1 MAASPQCGDGPF
13 IVASVSSRSCAMGT
27 LLSRYG
33 LLMYLKDYINVR
45 RPLTYWRELL
55 HEWVFLVHRVYRV
68 SNRKAAVYAEK
79 ERANT
84 GLLAAAA
91 TRNGWVALEECR
103 SQKIYRYIENEE
115 YSGRCDLMLW
125 RDRKHHIIEAKHV
138 RHPIGARSISRID
151 RAHSRALADSGR
163 SMSSGYKSE
172 KMVAITYIV
181 PVVKPKNFEVMTKEE
196 ISKKLS
202 EVVEDVR
209 KKHSPTF
216 MAYAFP
222 GVVELQG
229 SPNLGL
235 GVIVIGQ
242 VT

>member
-1 MAASPQCGDGPF
+1 
-13 IVASVSSRSCAMGT
+13 
-27 LLSRYG
+27 
-33 LLMYLKDYINVR
+33 MYLEDYIKVR

-55 HEWVFLVHRVYRV
+55 HEWLFLVHRVYRV
-68 SNRKAAVYAEK
+68 SNQKASVYAEK

-103 SQKIYRYIENEE
+103 SQKVDRYLENAE

-125 RDRKHHIIEAKHV
+125 RDRRHHIIEAKHV
-138 RHPIGARSISRID
+138 RFPIGARSISRID
-151 RAHSRALADSGR
+151 RAHLRALGDSSR

-181 PVVKPKNFEVMTKEE
+181 PVIKPKQFEAMTKAE
-196 ISKKLS
+196 ISARLS
-202 EVVEDVR
+202 EVVGEVR
-209 KKHSPTF
+209 KQHSPTF

-222 GVVELQG
+222 GEVELQG

-235 GVIVIGQ
+235 GVIIMGLPHIRWVNP
-242 VT
+242 VA